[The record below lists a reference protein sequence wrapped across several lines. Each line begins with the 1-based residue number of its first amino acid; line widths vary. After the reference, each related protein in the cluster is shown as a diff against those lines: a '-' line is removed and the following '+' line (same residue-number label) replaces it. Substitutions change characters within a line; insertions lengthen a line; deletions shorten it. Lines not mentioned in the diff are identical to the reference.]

1 MSDCYKCLMRG
12 SVPGSAH
19 SSCKALQHKAPHPNH
34 PDVIKLETF
43 LSLGLVEIKDDKEE
57 PFIKINP
64 HGRKNGWANWP
75 LDFDPVWVSDCKF
88 YLPEDPDFEKI

>member
-19 SSCKALQHKAPHPNH
+19 SCCKALRHKAPHPND
-34 PDVIKLETF
+34 PDVIKLETH
-43 LSLGLVEIKDDKEE
+43 LSIGLVELKGSEDE
-57 PFIKINP
+57 PLILINP

-75 LDFDPVWVSDCKF
+75 LDFDPVWVSECQF
-88 YLPEDPDFEKI
+88 YHPEEPIFEKI